1 MGSRGRAA
9 TNGAR
14 SLTRRLRARF
24 EPGQER
30 DYELIRVRLR
40 KRAERTRETRSW
52 LRFKV
57 SVVAADRRGATL
69 EWQHLDAQADGGDDP
84 AADAARAAAGPLLLE
99 LMRRLRLRYRV
110 RPDGRFLRL
119 LNRDEVGRHVERMR
133 DLLSAQL
140 PEEVRAAVRAATEP
154 LAASDAALLRD
165 VSLFH
170 APYGL
175 ACVEGGQRL
184 QEVRVR
190 HPLGGVV
197 PGVERVRLRTR
208 QGRRGPLYHVVR
220 VERLLDPEPLRRVV
234 LRNLKRMAAVIG
246 RELPTEGVRIELLD
260 RSAYELGADDGWPRR
275 LTFDRDSTLET
286 PLESGSQG
294 ETIEIRRAR

>member
-1 MGSRGRAA
+1 M
-9 TNGAR
+9 
-14 SLTRRLRARF
+14 
-24 EPGQER
+24 
-30 DYELIRVRLR
+30 
-40 KRAERTRETRSW
+40 
-52 LRFKV
+52 
-57 SVVAADRRGATL
+57 
-69 EWQHLDAQADGGDDP
+69 
-84 AADAARAAAGPLLLE
+84 LL
-99 LMRRLRLRYRV
+99 V
-110 RPDGRFLRL
+110 
-119 LNRDEVGRHVERMR
+119 
-133 DLLSAQL
+133 
-140 PEEVRAAVRAATEP
+140 
-154 LAASDAALLRD
+154 
-165 VSLFH
+165 
-170 APYGL
+170 
-175 ACVEGGQRL
+175 
-184 QEVRVR
+184 